1 MATSYYSC
9 DGVVSTVGKGNN
21 QGSKCST
28 GFQTYTPPTAPTAQT
43 VQFSGELLT
52 AADTSQ
58 LLAAVMLLVALW
70 ATFKIILNA
79 MGIKL

>member
-9 DGVVSTVGKGNN
+9 DGVVSTVGNGDN
-21 QGSKCST
+21 QGFKCST
-28 GFQTYTPPTAPTAQT
+28 GFQTYTPPSAQT
-43 VQFSGELLT
+43 IEFSGELLT

-58 LLAAVMLLVALW
+58 LLVAVMLLVALW
-70 ATFKIILNA
+70 ATFKIILNE

>member
-1 MATSYYSC
+1 MTIYYAC
-9 DGVVSTVGKGNN
+9 DGNVSTVGKGAN
-21 QGSKCST
+21 QGFQCST
-28 GFQTYTPPTAPTAQT
+28 GFQTYTPPTSQT
-43 VQFSGELLT
+43 VEFSGELLT

>member
-1 MATSYYSC
+1 MTIYYAC
-9 DGVVSTVGKGNN
+9 DGTISTVGNGSN
-21 QGSKCST
+21 QGFKCST
-28 GFQTYTPPTAPTAQT
+28 GFYTYTPPTAQTAQT

>member
-9 DGVVSTVGKGNN
+9 DGTISTVGNGTN
-21 QGSKCST
+21 QGLKCST
-28 GFQTYTPPTAPTAQT
+28 GWQSYTPPTNEPQT
-43 VQFSGELLT
+43 VELSGELLT
-52 AADTSQ
+52 AADTSS

-70 ATFKIILNA
+70 AVFKIILNT

>member
-1 MATSYYSC
+1 MTVYYAC
-9 DGVVSTVGKGNN
+9 DGTISMTGNGTN
-21 QGSKCST
+21 QSFKCST
-28 GFQTYTPPTAPTAQT
+28 GFKTYTPPTAQPIELK
-43 VQFSGELLT
+43 GELLT

>member
-1 MATSYYSC
+1 MTVYYRC
-9 DGVVSTVGKGNN
+9 DGSVSVSGSGNN
-21 QGSKCST
+21 QRFQCST

-43 VQFSGELLT
+43 VEFSGELLT

>member
-1 MATSYYSC
+1 MTVYYRC
-9 DGVVSTVGKGNN
+9 DGSVSVSGSGNN
-21 QGSKCST
+21 QRFQCST
-28 GFQTYTPPTAPTAQT
+28 GFLTYTPPTIQT
-43 VQFSGELLT
+43 VELSGQLLT